1 MAVNAQAQKLNVA
14 SNLIAQ
20 AGRLVDAYTQYQKWD
35 NEYAKAGLS
44 YAAGDF
50 DNTALAHVDPTEI
63 ATLITQLRA
72 FKAWMEASGNGD
84 VFFKTQNG
92 G

>member
-14 SNLIAQ
+14 TNLIAK
-20 AGRLVDAYTQYQKWD
+20 AAKLVDAYTEYQKYD
-35 NEYAKAGLS
+35 NEYTKAGLV
-44 YAAGDF
+44 YQAGDF
-50 DNTALAHVDPTEI
+50 DNTALAHVDPTQI
-63 ATLITQLRA
+63 PTLITQLRA
-72 FKAWMEASGNGD
+72 FKAWVDSSGNGD

>member
-1 MAVNAQAQKLNVA
+1 MAVNPQAQKLNVA

-20 AGRLVDAYTQYQKWD
+20 AGLLVQCYVQYQKWD
-35 NEYAKAGLS
+35 LEYTKAGLT

-50 DNTALAHVDPTEI
+50 DNTALQYVDPTQI
-63 ATLITQLRA
+63 PTLITQLRA
-72 FKAWMEASGNGD
+72 FKAWMDDSGNGD

-92 G
+92 T